1 VRSIRGIG
9 LKIALSALPVG
20 SGGLQFRAAAFIGQ
34 DDIILSIDMLGL

>member
-9 LKIALSALPVG
+9 LKNRAFALPVG
-20 SGGLQFRAAAFIGQ
+20 SGSPQFRAAAFIGQ